1 MADARRR
8 QESGLGKIEATRVLR
23 LSPLVV
29 RNRPEVFSPKSD
41 LENTPVF
48 EAGTAS
54 TLGLAANALLNDH
67 QTVSA
72 SYLAHGSRQTGVNTG
87 LLIPYV
93 PRNYL
98 QLVLRYAYR
107 F

>member
-1 MADARRR
+1 
-8 QESGLGKIEATRVLR
+8 LGKIEATRVLR

-67 QTVSA
+67 QTMHQQQRRMECTLHGYCSIEREMEWGSA
-72 SYLAHGSRQTGVNTG
+72 T
-87 LLIPYV
+87 
-93 PRNYL
+93 
-98 QLVLRYAYR
+98 AYPSN
-107 F
+107 